1 MLGDVLGDALGAALG
16 ASVTGGGIGG
26 SDGAGG
32 DGGDEGT
39 GGADGGRIGGSLG
52 DVVGAAVVG
61 AAVVGVAVVGVA
73 VVGDEVGD
81 EVGGAH
87 TNPTTKATL
96 SNGSLTSCGMTAVFG
111 CGAIMSSCRLTRASC
126 ESCSRGVPEP
136 SKRATPRNA
145 GPMNADTPA
154 GTGSTAR
161 SVVGEPRPS
170 SMLNTSAPEVY
181 TKR

>member
-1 MLGDVLGDALGAALG
+1 VLGDVLGDALGAALG

-73 VVGDEVGD
+73 VVGD